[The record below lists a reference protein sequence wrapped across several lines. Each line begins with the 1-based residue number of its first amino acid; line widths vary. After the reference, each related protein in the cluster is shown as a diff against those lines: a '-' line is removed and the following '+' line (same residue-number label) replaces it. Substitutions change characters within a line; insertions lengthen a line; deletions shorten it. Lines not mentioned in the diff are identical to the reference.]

1 MTKTEKE
8 DDQDT
13 FENELKKDN
22 VAQKDSEEGDET
34 PAEEEEEPKP
44 VKKVEKLS
52 KKEK

>member
-1 MTKTEKE
+1 LTKTEKE

-22 VAQKDSEEGDET
+22 VAQKDSEEDET
-34 PAEEEEEPKP
+34 PAEEEEEPI
-44 VKKVEKLS
+44 KKVEKPS

>member
-1 MTKTEKE
+1 LTKTEKE

-34 PAEEEEEPKP
+34 PAEEEEEP

>member
-22 VAQKDSEEGDET
+22 VAQKDSEEDET

-44 VKKVEKLS
+44 VKKMEKPS